1 MRQHEIEEIKAGME
15 IPVYIDRESCNAC
28 GICVNVCPIRI
39 FKQACEKGIA
49 FRTDRF
55 SLCIKCGQN
64 MAICPSQSIIVD
76 GLDYSRDFFAI
87 PKGPVAEMPFLE
99 MIKTRRAIRVFREE
113 PVPKELLKKVVQ
125 AITFAPPVYTP
136 IKTEIVVVQ
145 DTEVIRQALPE
156 MIKVYDR
163 SYEPPSGAIFHS
175 PQGWGCEVQDVGT
188 TCGAADEALAL
199 AKDWRPAM
207 FE

>member
-1 MRQHEIEEIKAGME
+1 
-15 IPVYIDRESCNAC
+15 
-28 GICVNVCPIRI
+28 
-39 FKQACEKGIA
+39 
-49 FRTDRF
+49 
-55 SLCIKCGQN
+55 

-76 GLDYSRDFFAI
+76 GLDYSRDFFVI

-113 PVPKELLKKVVQ
+113 PVPKELLEKVVQ

-156 MIKVYDR
+156 MIKVYV
-163 SYEPPSGAIFHS
+163 A
-175 PQGWGCEVQDVGT
+175 
-188 TCGAADEALAL
+188 
-199 AKDWRPAM
+199 
-207 FE
+207 